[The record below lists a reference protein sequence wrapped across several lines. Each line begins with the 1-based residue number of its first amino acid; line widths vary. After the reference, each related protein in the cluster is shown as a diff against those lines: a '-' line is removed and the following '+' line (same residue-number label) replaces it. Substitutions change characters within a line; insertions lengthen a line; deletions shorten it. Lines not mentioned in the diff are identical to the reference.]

1 MPIVPFAAI
10 YPPPSSSPPPSGLLP
25 AMLRELA
32 AVLVALWQV
41 APNEALSWRVM
52 SAVEVLTPLLD
63 HDQELTALPA
73 GDLAELRLR
82 LAQAYTVLHWDARER
97 RWWPVLA
104 AALAALLDD
113 LDREVGVLRAVA

>member
-1 MPIVPFAAI
+1 MPIVLFAV
-10 YPPPSSSPPPSGLLP
+10 PCSPPSGSPPASLL
-25 AMLRELA
+25 AATLRELA
-32 AVLVALWQV
+32 AILVALWQL

-52 SAVEVLTPLLD
+52 SAVEVLPPLLD
-63 HDQELTALPA
+63 HDQELTALPT